1 MSKTFAKY
9 FTQKRGDVRKQRK
22 AIGEFL
28 KSGPASVSKITEAT
42 ELEKDLV
49 VWNLMAMLRWGEVE
63 VAGEE
68 NHEMVYKMK
77 EV

>member
-1 MSKTFAKY
+1 MSRMFGQF

-22 AIGEFL
+22 AITEAL
-28 KSGPASVSKITEAT
+28 KAGPASVSKITEAT
-42 ELEKDLV
+42 EFEKDLV
-49 VWNLMAMLRWGEVE
+49 VWNLMGMLRWGDVE

-68 NHEMVYKMK
+68 NHEMVYTLK

>member
-1 MSKTFAKY
+1 MSKLFGQF

-22 AIGEFL
+22 AIADALQG
-28 KSGPASVSKITEAT
+28 GPASVSKIADTT
-42 ELEKDLV
+42 NLQKDLV
-49 VWNLMAMLRWGEVE
+49 VWNLMGMLRWGEVE

-68 NHEMVYKMK
+68 NHEMVYVLK

>member
-1 MSKTFAKY
+1 MSRMFGQY

-22 AIGEFL
+22 AIAEVL
-28 KSGPASVSKITEAT
+28 KAGPASVSKITDAT
-42 ELEKDLV
+42 ELKKDLV
-49 VWNLMAMLRWGEVE
+49 VWNLMGMLRWGEVE

-68 NHEMVYKMK
+68 NHEMVYTLK

>member
-1 MSKTFAKY
+1 MSKMFSRY
-9 FTQKRGDVRKQRK
+9 FTQKRGDVRRQRK

-28 KSGPASVSKITEAT
+28 QGGPASVSKIADAT
-42 ELEKDLV
+42 KLEKDLV
-49 VWNLMAMLRWGEVE
+49 VWNLMGMLRWGEVE

-68 NHEMVYKMK
+68 NHEMIYTLK